1 VIDWRKQASC
11 LYLPESYKDPLFF
24 SNSTRAIDAAKMVC
38 DGCPVLD
45 LCREANDQAEAGVQ
59 LNRTRLFG
67 VVAGESV
74 SDRIARRKAARKA
87 LEGSAA

>member
-1 VIDWRKQASC
+1 VSDWRKQASC
-11 LYLPESYKDPLFF
+11 LYLPESYKDRLFF

-38 DGCPVLD
+38 DGCPVLEQ
-45 LCREANDQAEAGVQ
+45 CREANDQAEAGEQ

-74 SDRIARRKAARKA
+74 TDRIARRKAERKA
-87 LEGSAA
+87 AQETAA